1 MDYEPP
7 FLETYKTLLQENSED
22 SKDDFCSMVET
33 FELPMIDL
41 SRLNVE
47 HPEREECLKEIT
59 EAAEEWGFFQVVNH
73 GISQE
78 LLDKMHSE
86 QMKVFYEPFIK
97 KSTEAVF
104 GLSSKTYR
112 WGNPSVTNLRQL
124 SWSEAFHF
132 SMTDISRMEQHKNLS
147 ACIEAYATTVA
158 NLAQSLAEILGQ
170 KVNINSSYF
179 RENCLL
185 ESASIRLNRYPTCPL
200 SSKVYGLVPHSD
212 TSFLT
217 IVHQDQVGG
226 LELMKDGKWVALKP
240 NPLALV
246 VNIGDL
252 FQALS
257 NDVYKSIKHRV
268 AAAEKVERIS
278 TAFFYLPS
286 DVAMIP
292 SYNYREFNL
301 KEYIKQNE
309 QDVKQTGNKVGL
321 SRFLI

>member
-7 FLETYKTLLQENSED
+7 FLDTYKTLLQENTGD
-22 SKDDFCSMVET
+22 SKDDFCSMLET

-41 SRLNVE
+41 GRLNLE
-47 HPEREECLKEIT
+47 HHEREECLKEIT
-59 EAAEEWGFFQVVNH
+59 ETAMEWGFFQVVSH

-78 LLDKMHSE
+78 LLEKMHSE
-86 QMKVFYEPFIK
+86 QMKVFYEPFVK
-97 KSTEAVF
+97 KCTEAVF

-112 WGNPSVTNLRQL
+112 WGNPCVTNLRQL

-132 SMTDISRMEQHKNLS
+132 SMTDISRMEQHKNLRE
-147 ACIEAYATTVA
+147 CIEAYATRVA

-185 ESASIRLNRYPTCPL
+185 KSASIRLNRYPTCPL
-200 SSKVYGLVPHSD
+200 SPKVYGLVPHSD

-226 LELMKDGKWVALKP
+226 LELVKDGKWVAVKP
-240 NPLALV
+240 NPQALV

-286 DVAMIP
+286 EVAMIQ
-292 SYNYREFNL
+292 SCNYREFNL
-301 KEYIKQNE
+301 KEYIQQNE

-321 SRFLI
+321 SRFLV